1 MGYTL
6 WGEPDSGSF
15 MIEAALA
22 EAEQPVELV
31 DLDLTKDEQRGDR
44 YLQINPAGKIPAL
57 RFPDGELMT
66 QSAAILLA
74 LDEAH
79 PAAGLMPP
87 PASPDRRSA
96 LRWLIY
102 VAAEIY
108 PLVEMSD
115 YPHRFAPPGDLGH
128 RHALVG
134 AHAPARTLARR
145 GASRRAAMA
154 ASSPRASAPSISRS
168 PSSAAG
174 KSGSDGSR
182 RRRRTSRRLPRP
194 SPRDRGSPR
203 SGIGTSRAN
212 SRARLLKPPPTG
224 YPGQDSD

>member
-6 WGEPDSGSF
+6 WGEPASGSF

-44 YLQINPAGKIPAL
+44 FLQINPAGKIPAL

-115 YPHRFAPPGDLGH
+115 YPHRFAPPETSDIGM
-128 RHALVG
+128 RSSV
-134 AHAPARTLARR
+134 RTRLRERWRAVE
-145 GASRRAAMA
+145 RAA
-154 ASSPRASAPSISRS
+154 
-168 PSSAAG
+168 
-174 KSGSDGSR
+174 GSDGSFLASGFSAVDLAIAII
-182 RRRRTSRRLPRP
+182 SRWEVGERWLAKEAPHVEAIAKAVSSRPRIAP
-194 SPRDRGSPR
+194 VWHRHF
-203 SGIGTSRAN
+203 
-212 SRARLLKPPPTG
+212 ARK
-224 YPGQDSD
+224 

>member
-6 WGEPDSGSF
+6 WGEPNSGSF

-31 DLDLTKDEQRGDR
+31 DLDLTKDEQRSAR
-44 YLQINPAGKIPAL
+44 FLQINPAGKIPAL

-79 PAAGLMPP
+79 PAAGLMPAP
-87 PASPDRRSA
+87 GSPDRRSA

-115 YPHRFAPPGDLGH
+115 YPHRFAPPETSDIGM
-128 RHALVG
+128 R
-134 AHAPARTLARR
+134 
-145 GASRRAAMA
+145 
-154 ASSPRASAPSISRS
+154 SSV
-168 PSSAAG
+168 
-174 KSGSDGSR
+174 
-182 RRRRTSRRLPRP
+182 
-194 SPRDRGSPR
+194 
-203 SGIGTSRAN
+203 
-212 SRARLLKPPPTG
+212 RARLRERWRAVEKGVAGTG
-224 YPGQDSD
+224 SFLASGFSAVDLAIAIISRWEVGERWLAKETPHVEAIAKAVSSRPRIAPVWHRHFTRK